1 MTNLGT
7 GVVEFFYEPA
17 QGFVHGPA
25 AFGKGIAKGTSSLIK
40 NSVYGVF
47 NGAASVTG
55 SLTKGLAA
63 MSMDQDFIDSQR
75 NTSRPEHL
83 GDGVAKGIYSLGK
96 GVASGVGGLFLDPIK
111 GFQKEGFT
119 GAGKGVVKGLVG
131 VIVKPAAGALGL
143 VTNITEGIANTGQAL
158 EGGGAAARSRA
169 YRPRFS
175 SPNTEGGIHGP
186 GTHILKGSNWSRRA
200 AHTSIIVRSGGDV

>member
-1 MTNLGT
+1 MCAWLLSDWAW
-7 GVVEFFYEPA
+7 V
-17 QGFVHGPA
+17 QGSEKQVRRPDKLSESKPGRQRDRVADQGPGHA
-25 AFGKGIAKGTSSLIK
+25 T
-40 NSVYGVF
+40 
-47 NGAASVTG
+47 
-55 SLTKGLAA
+55 
-63 MSMDQDFIDSQR
+63 SMDQDFIDSQR

-158 EGGGAAARSRA
+158 EGGGAATRSRA

>member
-1 MTNLGT
+1 
-7 GVVEFFYEPA
+7 
-17 QGFVHGPA
+17 
-25 AFGKGIAKGTSSLIK
+25 
-40 NSVYGVF
+40 
-47 NGAASVTG
+47 VTE
-55 SLTKGLAA
+55 SLTKGLVALRA
-63 MSMDQDFIDSQR
+63 WTR
-75 NTSRPEHL
+75 SRPEQL

-143 VTNITEGIANTGQAL
+143 VTNITEGIANTWQAL

-175 SPNTEGGIHGP
+175 SPNTEGGRPGP
-186 GTHILKGSNWSRRA
+186 AH
-200 AHTSIIVRSGGDV
+200 AHTFQRQPGRGVQFTQVSSCAAAEPCKMGVSDCT